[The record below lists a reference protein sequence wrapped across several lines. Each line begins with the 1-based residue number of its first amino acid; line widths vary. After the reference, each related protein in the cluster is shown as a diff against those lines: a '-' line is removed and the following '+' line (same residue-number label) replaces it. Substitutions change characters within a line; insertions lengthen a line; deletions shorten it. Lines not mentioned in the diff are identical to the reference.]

1 MKRTLATLLFLV
13 VMLGAVAAY
22 AQNPNYNVGPVWRV
36 IYLHIKPGQGD
47 AFWGDIRQHLKPIY
61 DDEKKQGLIA
71 DYKFYVNPVANQP
84 NDWNVAI
91 ALLYPNY
98 AALDQL
104 AAKGETIS
112 AQHYGSRDAMIQA
125 GKSRADMADIVAN
138 RLAREVTLK

>member
-1 MKRTLATLLFLV
+1 MKRTLATLLFLA
-13 VMLGAVAAY
+13 VMLGAVAAC
-22 AQNPNYNVGPVWRV
+22 AQSPNYNVGPVWRV

-47 AFWGDIRQHLKPIY
+47 AFWGDIRQHLKPVY

>member
-1 MKRTLATLLFLV
+1 MKRTLATLLFLA
-13 VMLGAVAAY
+13 VMLGAVTTY

-36 IYLHIKPGQGD
+36 IYLHLKPGQGD
-47 AFWGDIRQHLKPIY
+47 AFWGDVRQHLKPIY
-61 DDEKKQGLIA
+61 DDEKKQGLIT

-104 AAKGETIS
+104 DAKAGTILT
-112 AQHYGSRDAMIQA
+112 QHYGSRDAMIQA
-125 GKSRADMADIVAN
+125 GKSRADLADLQAS

>member
-1 MKRTLATLLFLV
+1 MKRTLATLLFLA
-13 VMLGAVAAY
+13 VMLGAVAAC
-22 AQNPNYNVGPVWRV
+22 AQSPNYNVGPVWRV

-47 AFWGDIRQHLKPIY
+47 AFWGDLRQHLKPVY

>member
-13 VMLGAVAAY
+13 MMLGVVAAF

-61 DDEKKQGLIA
+61 DDEKKQGMIA

-98 AALDQL
+98 AALDQF
-104 AAKGETIS
+104 AAKGETIA

-125 GKSRADMADIVAN
+125 GKTRADMADILAN
-138 RLAREVTLK
+138 HLAREVTLK